1 MLDRRDFLKWLAVG
15 ASGLVMPSKA
25 AGQTVIP
32 VPPTLML
39 HARQAHLDNL
49 DRLLDWLAERS
60 YTPITYQTLWARLTA
75 SQPMP
80 AKPVILT
87 IDDLTMVRGSSN
99 FAFIAKM
106 VDILITRETPAVL
119 GVITQPVVVN
129 SNNQPVQISDQDDDL
144 WATAAGWTEHR
155 LEFATHTE
163 SHQNLAAAGLG
174 ADDYER
180 EIGGSAAMITERTG
194 QPVNTL
200 VLPFGNGAVD
210 AQEGTLLDP
219 IVTACHDAGIGI
231 VVGVAGGR
239 KALIPARDEEQP
251 IYFVGRVG
259 PQTGAFDGIYWEIEH
274 W

>member
-1 MLDRRDFLKWLAVG
+1 M
-15 ASGLVMPSKA
+15 
-25 AGQTVIP
+25 GQTVIP
-32 VPPTLML
+32 VPPSIML

-60 YTPITYQTLWARLTA
+60 YTPITYRKLWARLTD

-99 FAFIAKM
+99 FAFIGKM
-106 VDILITRETPAVL
+106 VDILIRRETPAVL
-119 GVITQPVVVN
+119 GVITKPVFVN
-129 SNNQPVQISDQDDDL
+129 SNNETIQISDQDDAL
-144 WATAAGWTEHR
+144 WATAAEWAGHG

-163 SHQNLAAAGLG
+163 SHQNLAAVGLD
-174 ADDYER
+174 ADDYQR
-180 EIGGSAAMITERTG
+180 EIGGSAAMIAERLG
-194 QPVNTL
+194 QPVITL
-200 VLPFGNGAVD
+200 VLPFGNGTIDV
-210 AQEGTLLDP
+210 QQGTLIDP
-219 IVTACHDAGIGI
+219 IISACHDAGIGM

-239 KALIPARDEEQP
+239 KPLMPTSADEQP

-259 PQTGAFDGIYWEIEH
+259 PQTNDFDGIYWEIEH